1 MCELLKCKG
10 FKIFKQKK
18 NECRNVGVLSMSHSF
33 LVGPALSSA
42 QKKFFSFIP
51 VKNYDTMGDASNF

>member
-1 MCELLKCKG
+1 
-10 FKIFKQKK
+10 
-18 NECRNVGVLSMSHSF
+18 MSHPF

-51 VKNYDTMGDASNF
+51 VKNYDTMGDASNFLEHFRVPVVARWVKNTT